1 MKLHILSENSDF
13 LVVDK
18 PAGLSVHNPL
28 PGEPSLLDLLPKGM
42 HLVHR
47 LDKETS
53 GLVLVAKNSTTTTEL
68 MKALEEQG
76 QKLYSALL
84 RGSLP
89 KTDSAQ
95 KWTWEISDKAEGR
108 KNPQG
113 QKNDRKKAETLWKVL
128 ASNKYLTLIEAQII
142 TGRQHQIRKH
152 TALAGHAI
160 VGDSRYNDPKY
171 NQKMATLYG
180 TSRMFLHAQKLSF
193 IWKQKEWSF
202 TAPLPQEFLVFEQN
216 EVEK

>member
-1 MKLHILSENSDF
+1 MKLPILDENSEF

-28 PGEPSLLDLLPKGM
+28 PGEPCLLDLLPKGL

-53 GLVLVAKNSTTTTEL
+53 GLVLVAKSSTATTEL
-68 MKALEEQG
+68 MKALEEKG
-76 QKLYSALL
+76 QKLYVALL
-84 RGSLP
+84 RGSMP
-89 KTDSAQ
+89 ANENWQTWS
-95 KWTWEISDKAEGR
+95 WEISDKAEGR

-113 QKNDRKKAETLWKVL
+113 QKHDRKKAETKWRALN
-128 ASNKYLTLIEAQII
+128 SNKYLTLIEAQIL

-171 NQKMATLYG
+171 NQKMAQLYG
-180 TSRMFLHAQKLSF
+180 ERMFLHAQSLKF
-193 IWKQKEWSF
+193 HWKQKEWNF
-202 TAPLPQEFLVFEQN
+202 TAPLPEEFLIFE
-216 EVEK
+216 K